1 MKRIIFSIV
10 TLAVTAS
17 PLSAQQLTI
26 EQCREMALQNNKDK
40 QSAKLTSTQAEYTR
54 KSTRALFTPDF
65 SVHGTAIYNTGKGV
79 LGYSIADL
87 KDGVANAIIQ
97 GVKDGFIPPEL
108 AEKLNQLGQRV
119 PDKLGIDYK
128 MGFIAS
134 ASIMMKQPI
143 YMGGKI
149 RAGYNMSKTGVLM
162 ARENERK
169 TEAEVIQEVD
179 EAYAK
184 CVKANE
190 LLVVAEK
197 YKALLQE
204 LEKNVQSAIKHGMK
218 LKNDEMKVQVKL
230 NEVELQI
237 RRAQNAQRLAAMNL
251 CHVTGQPLNTQ
262 LTVSSDY
269 PVVQDVAAL
278 QSDDIKSRPEY
289 ALLDYQAQLAADQIK
304 MVRSEM
310 LPQIA
315 LLAQYG
321 YTRGVE
327 FNNRLL
333 MDNPNFTGGV
343 TVTIPIYH
351 FGERTNKVKAAKIKK
366 QQAELERENKAELM
380 MLELSRAANN
390 LDEARLELD
399 LSERSLT
406 HAEQNMNLSKQQF
419 NAGVET
425 LSDYLESQALWQS
438 AYQTKVDAHF
448 QLYLSSVAY
457 LKAAGRLV
465 E

>member
-1 MKRIIFSIV
+1 MAI
-10 TLAVTAS
+10 AATAS
-17 PLSAQQLTI
+17 PLSAQQLSI
-26 EQCREMALQNNKDK
+26 EQCREMALQHNKDK
-40 QSAKLTSTQAEYTR
+40 QSAQLTSTQAEYTR
-54 KSTRALFTPDF
+54 KSTRALFMPDF
-65 SVHGTAIYNTGKGV
+65 SVHGLGAYNTGDGV
-79 LGYSIADL
+79 LGYSIAGL
-87 KDGVANAIIQ
+87 KNSVSGALLQ
-97 GVKDGFIPPEL
+97 GVEAGLIPADL
-108 AEKLNQLGQRV
+108 AEKLGQLGQRV

-128 MGFIAS
+128 IGFIAS
-134 ASIMMKQPI
+134 ASLMMKQPL

-179 EAYAK
+179 EAYAN

-197 YKALLQE
+197 YKTLLLE

-218 LKNDEMKVQVKL
+218 LKNDELKVQVKL

-251 CHVTGQPLNTQ
+251 CHVTGQPLNTA

-269 PVVQDVAAL
+269 PVVQDAATL
-278 QSDDIKSRPEY
+278 MSDDVTQRPEY
-289 ALLDYQAQLAADQIK
+289 ALLDYQAQLAADQVK

-310 LPQIA
+310 LPQVA

-327 FNNRLL
+327 FNDRLL
-333 MDNPNFTGGV
+333 MDNANFTGAV

-351 FGERTNKVKAAKIKK
+351 FGERTNKVKAARIKQ
-366 QQAELERENKAELM
+366 QQAELERDNKAEMM

-390 LDEARLELD
+390 LDEARMELE

-406 HAEQNMNLSKQQF
+406 HAEQNMKLSQQQF